1 MPESKIHTTKLFD
14 FDKPPILMVGSGIPK
29 RYLSDF
35 KTWDELLQAVAMRMG
50 IDKRTYIAHKH
61 IAEDSPGK
69 SGTLPELAYNLRQL
83 LFEQLVSGKVKAT
96 DIFTSEEELKMYDSG
111 IDPFKILISS
121 EVVTYSVLDD
131 STTMKEL
138 ESFRNLI
145 NIIPAV
151 ITTNYDC
158 FLENE
163 VFKEFSV
170 YTSVSDYYY
179 FHSEGIGEI
188 YKIHGSADDP
198 ESLIVTSK
206 DYEGYSEKSKVV
218 SAKVLSM
225 MCDYPLLIIGYSL
238 SDDDVSR
245 MIYDL
250 MSSLNE
256 KGLQTI
262 KKNMIYIVYEK
273 DLPEPIPG
281 TKTFKNEQGEFT
293 LRTIRTSDFNAI
305 YEELGAYTPSASPR
319 EIRKIRQ
326 LVKNIVLTAQPT
338 EKQYMKIG
346 IDSLDSEDSDRIT
359 LILTDKEVGR
369 LLKEYTPITPDLLIN
384 DYLAEESAMDP
395 DSVVRYFSVYS
406 NLQPNMYI
414 PLYPYIRSSKL
425 TPDSYSAKLK
435 EFLTRKEEQ
444 LQNKILNS
452 RKIFERTDISITDPF
467 HGIKD
472 YNKPTL
478 VMYLLD
484 SGKITIP
491 QAKEM
496 LIQLKELYGKGNN
509 NFDTNFKCTVTLLS
523 KLQE

>member
-1 MPESKIHTTKLFD
+1 M
-14 FDKPPILMVGSGIPK
+14 
-29 RYLSDF
+29 
-35 KTWDELLQAVAMRMG
+35 
-50 IDKRTYIAHKH
+50 
-61 IAEDSPGK
+61 
-69 SGTLPELAYNLRQL
+69 
-83 LFEQLVSGKVKAT
+83 
-96 DIFTSEEELKMYDSG
+96 
-111 IDPFKILISS
+111 
-121 EVVTYSVLDD
+121 
-131 STTMKEL
+131 
-138 ESFRNLI
+138 
-145 NIIPAV
+145 
-151 ITTNYDC
+151 
-158 FLENE
+158 
-163 VFKEFSV
+163 

-293 LRTIRTSDFNAI
+293 LRTIRISDFNAI

-384 DYLAEESAMDP
+384 DYLAEESTMDP

-496 LIQLKELYGKGNN
+496 LIQLKELYGKGNI